1 MSEPDEDFGD
11 LNDVVFDFNEEG
23 DLVAT
28 NAIAGVDDDDDGEAP
43 VRAGVVVPQTTAARK
58 FMREHKWVDDF
69 QNHAEANEDL
79 IGSPRT
85 LVHDGYSPDDPA
97 YYSELERRMARKHRK
112 TIVTRGGSERS
123 AARTSRS
130 CVNSSWT
137 HKTSSTCAPSCG
149 SAGPSGIRSFKD
161 EWKQSLRHDVP
172 HQGRQ
177 RAARRRRRGG
187 RAAGSRGAPEAGQAR
202 GEASWQR
209 GLAD

>member
-79 IGSPRT
+79 IRQSAT

-97 YYSELERRMARKHRK
+97 YYSELERRMARKHHK
-112 TIVTRGGSERS
+112 TIVTRGGSE
-123 AARTSRS
+123 TLSRED
-130 CVNSSWT
+130 V
-137 HKTSSTCAPSCG
+137 AVM
-149 SAGPSGIRSFKD
+149 RQFKLD
-161 EWKQSLRHDVP
+161 PQNVEHVRAFVRERRALRN
-172 HQGRQ
+172 Q
-177 RAARRRRRGG
+177 
-187 RAAGSRGAPEAGQAR
+187 EF
-202 GEASWQR
+202 
-209 GLAD
+209 